1 MVRVRFAPSP
11 TGSLHVGNC
20 RTAVLNWIFAKKM
33 KGKFI
38 LRIEDTDVERST
50 QVSEKGII
58 EDLKWLSLYWDEG
71 PEIGG
76 DYGPYHQSERLEI
89 YRKEAVKLLNEGKA
103 YRCFCTQEELVKEKE
118 ERLKKGLPPKYSG
131 KCLNLS
137 KKEIDRLIS
146 TGKEFSI
153 RFHVDSEDVEVNDL
167 VMGDINF
174 KSDVVSDFIILRSN
188 GRASYN
194 FAVVVDD
201 IFMGITHVIRGSDH
215 LSNTPKQILLY
226 RAFDKKIPEFAHI
239 PMITGMSGN
248 RLSKRDGAVSV
259 REYREMGILP
269 EALINFLSLLSWS
282 SSTGE
287 EILSV
292 DRLIGEFDFSRI
304 SKSPAAFDIKKL
316 LWMNGYYIRNY
327 DKKKLTELILPYLP
341 KKIEGAYEIVD
352 TISDNLEY
360 LSQAPEKAEIF
371 ITDNVKFDKNV
382 DKSVLKSKEAK
393 NILSLVLKKLDEID
407 DFSEENLTSVLKNII
422 KESGV
427 KTKDFLQ
434 ILRLALTG
442 KNHGPEI
449 VKVIKIF
456 GKEKCKRFIEYV
468 LSMNII
474 S

>member
-1 MVRVRFAPSP
+1 MRFAPSP

-20 RTAVLNWIFAKKM
+20 RTAVLNWVFAKKM
-33 KGKFI
+33 KGRFI

-50 QVSEKGII
+50 PESEKGII

-71 PEIGG
+71 PKVGG
-76 DYGPYHQSERLEI
+76 DYAPYHQSERLEI
-89 YRKEAVKLLNEGKA
+89 YRKEAVKLLNERRA
-103 YRCFCTQEELVKEKE
+103 YRCFCTQEELEKEKE
-118 ERLKKGLPPKYSG
+118 ERLKKGLTPKYSG

-137 KKEIDRLIS
+137 KKEVDKLIS
-146 TGKEFSI
+146 MGKEFSI
-153 RFHVDSEDVEVNDL
+153 RFHVDSEDIEVNDL
-167 VMGDINF
+167 VMGNINF

-201 IFMGITHVIRGSDH
+201 IFMCITHVIRGNDH

-226 RAFDKKIPEFAHI
+226 RAFNKKIPEFAHI
-239 PMITGMSGN
+239 PMITGMNGN

-259 REYREMGILP
+259 KEYREMGILP

-282 SSTGE
+282 SPTGE

-292 DRLIGEFDFSRI
+292 DRLIGEFDFNRI

-341 KKIEGAYEIVD
+341 KKIENAYGIVD

-360 LSQAPEKAEIF
+360 LAQAPEKAEIF
-371 ITDNVKFDKNV
+371 FTDNVKFDENV
-382 DKSVLKSKEAK
+382 DKSVLKSKEAR

-407 DFSEENLTSVLKNII
+407 DLSEENLTSVLKKMI
-422 KESGV
+422 KESEM
-427 KTKDFLQ
+427 KTKDFLY
-434 ILRLALTG
+434 ILRLVLTG
-442 KNHGPEI
+442 KDHGPEI
-449 VKVIKIF
+449 VKIIKIF

-468 LSMNII
+468 LSMNINY
-474 S
+474 

>member
-20 RTAVLNWIFAKKM
+20 RTAVLNWIFTKKM
-33 KGKFI
+33 KGRFI
-38 LRIEDTDVERST
+38 LRIEDTDVERSSPE
-50 QVSEKGII
+50 SEKGII

-103 YRCFCTQEELVKEKE
+103 YRCFCTQEELEKEKE
-118 ERLKKGLPPKYSG
+118 ERLKKGLPPKYSRR
-131 KCLNLS
+131 CLNLS

-153 RFHVDSEDVEVNDL
+153 RFHVDSEDIEVNDL
-167 VMGDINF
+167 VMGNINF
-174 KSDVVSDFIILRSN
+174 KSDVLSDFIILRSN

-226 RAFDKKIPEFAHI
+226 LAFDKKMPEFAHI

-259 REYREMGILP
+259 KEYREMGILP

-282 SSTGE
+282 SPTGE

-292 DRLIGEFDFSRI
+292 DRLIREFDFSRI

-327 DKKKLTELILPYLP
+327 DKKKLTELVLPYLP
-341 KKIEGAYEIVD
+341 KKIESVYEIVD

-360 LSQAPEKAEIF
+360 LAQAPEKAEIF
-371 ITDNVKFDKNV
+371 ITDNVKFGENV
-382 DKSVLKSKEAK
+382 DKSVLKSKEAR
-393 NILSLVLKKLDEID
+393 NVLSLFLKELDEID
-407 DFSEENLTSVLKNII
+407 DFSEENLTYVLKKMT
-422 KESGV
+422 KESRM

-434 ILRLALTG
+434 ILRLVLTG
-442 KNHGPEI
+442 KNSGPEI
-449 VKVIKIF
+449 VKIIKIF

-474 S
+474 N

>member
-1 MVRVRFAPSP
+1 VRFAPSP

-20 RTAVLNWIFAKKM
+20 RTAVLNWVFAKKM
-33 KGKFI
+33 KGRFI

-50 QVSEKGII
+50 PESEKGII

-71 PEIGG
+71 PKVGG
-76 DYGPYHQSERLEI
+76 DYAPYHQSERLEI
-89 YRKEAVKLLNEGKA
+89 YRKEAVKLLNERRA
-103 YRCFCTQEELVKEKE
+103 YRCFCTQEELEKEKE
-118 ERLKKGLPPKYSG
+118 ERLKKGLTPKYSG

-137 KKEIDRLIS
+137 KKEVDKLIS
-146 TGKEFSI
+146 MGKEFSI
-153 RFHVDSEDVEVNDL
+153 RFHVDSEDIEVNDL
-167 VMGDINF
+167 VMGNINF

-201 IFMGITHVIRGSDH
+201 IFMCITHVIRGSDH

-226 RAFDKKIPEFAHI
+226 RAFNKKIPEFAHI
-239 PMITGMSGN
+239 PMITGMNGN

-259 REYREMGILP
+259 KEYREMGILP

-282 SSTGE
+282 SPTGE

-292 DRLIGEFDFSRI
+292 DRLIGEFDFNRI

-341 KKIEGAYEIVD
+341 KKIENAYVIVD

-360 LSQAPEKAEIF
+360 LAQAPEKAEIF
-371 ITDNVKFDKNV
+371 FTDNVKFDENV
-382 DKSVLKSKEAK
+382 DKSVLKSKEAR

-407 DFSEENLTSVLKNII
+407 DLSEENLTNVLKKMI
-422 KESGV
+422 KESEM
-427 KTKDFLQ
+427 KTKDFLY
-434 ILRLALTG
+434 ILRLVLTG
-442 KNHGPEI
+442 KDHGPEI
-449 VKVIKIF
+449 VKIIKIF

-468 LSMNII
+468 LSMNINY
-474 S
+474 